1 MASQYKKGFTMRLSQ
16 KERREIKSILSQ
28 IFGEATIYIFG
39 SRLDDTR
46 RGGDIDIFVQLKK
59 PTENL
64 RAKRAKAQLLL
75 EEKLLKPVDI
85 LIEGEVHGAIADEA
99 KRGVAI

>member
-1 MASQYKKGFTMRLSQ
+1 MRLSQ
-16 KERREIKSILSQ
+16 KERRELKSILSQ

-39 SRLDDTR
+39 SRLDDTK

-64 RAKRAKAQLLL
+64 RTKRAKAQLLL

-85 LIEGEVHGAIADEA
+85 LIEGEVHSAIADEA
-99 KRGVAI
+99 KRDVAI

>member
-1 MASQYKKGFTMRLSQ
+1 MRLSP
-16 KERREIKSILSQ
+16 KERREIKTILCQ
-28 IFGEATIYIFG
+28 LFGEVKIYIFG

-46 RGGDIDIFVQLKK
+46 RGGDIDIFVQVRK
-59 PTENL
+59 PTGNL

-85 LIEGEVHGAIADEA
+85 LIEGEVQNTIAQEA
-99 KRGVAI
+99 KKGVEL

>member
-1 MASQYKKGFTMRLSQ
+1 MRLSP
-16 KERREIKSILSQ
+16 KERREIKNVLFQ
-28 IFGEATIYIFG
+28 IFGEVTVYIFG

-46 RGGDIDIFVQLKK
+46 RGGDIDIFVQIRK
-59 PTENL
+59 PTGNL

-85 LIEGEVHGAIADEA
+85 LIEGEVQNTIAQEA
-99 KRGVAI
+99 KKGVEL

>member
-1 MASQYKKGFTMRLSQ
+1 
-16 KERREIKSILSQ
+16 
-28 IFGEATIYIFG
+28 
-39 SRLDDTR
+39 
-46 RGGDIDIFVQLKK
+46 VQLEK

-99 KRGVAI
+99 KRSVAI